1 MSKLHLPSGII
12 YCFKIQH
19 LVTKFFPLVASWLP
33 NKKVNFESCS
43 WSLLASVQHFTFY
56 TFFFA
61 YLNFL
66 WTSSSLHSWVAV
78 FFYKIHAAITVADL
92 FDKEGTLIVKEPL
105 PQKKK
110 QTKQGLIAL
119 HVAWVLGCKHFHVDF
134 TVSFKTRNCISQKT
148 IQCKKKQQPFM
159 KRIVYF

>member
-1 MSKLHLPSGII
+1 MSESARKSSNFNELRHVKTSFTKRHNLLFQNLASGDQI
-12 YCFKIQH
+12 
-19 LVTKFFPLVASWLP
+19 ASWLP

-43 WSLLASVQHFTFY
+43 WSLLASVQHYTFC

-105 PQKKK
+105 AQKKK
-110 QTKQGLIAL
+110 PDQTRPDCLTCSL
-119 HVAWVLGCKHFHVDF
+119 SSV
-134 TVSFKTRNCISQKT
+134 
-148 IQCKKKQQPFM
+148 M
-159 KRIVYF
+159 